1 MYRLYR
7 EKCGE
12 ENVDPIK
19 ESMYRKFFVENFNLR
34 FGQPKSDTCKT
45 CHQYNGRIAAETD
58 PVSKQQLKTEWVVH
72 KAKAKQAYDRMKEDE
87 QRAINGEI
95 LMLTFNLQQ
104 ALPTPSIST
113 SIVFYL
119 RQLWTYYLG
128 IHNVGNGDASM
139 YMWPEHIG

>member
-1 MYRLYR
+1 MDVVYRHATRPYR
-7 EKCGE
+7 ISVEKIE
-12 ENVDPIK
+12 HVK
-19 ESMYRKFFVENFNLR
+19 EHISSFPWYESHYSRSQNPHV
-34 FGQPKSDTCKT
+34 
-45 CHQYNGRIAAETD
+45 QYLHPDLSISRMITD

-95 LMLTFNLQQ
+95 LMLTFDLQQ

-119 RQLWTYYLG
+119 RQLWTY
-128 IHNVGNGDASM
+128 
-139 YMWPEHIG
+139 